1 MTILFV
7 FFVLPLVTILLA
19 IVLQKI
25 LKNPIL
31 VGITFFAIFLIVAF
45 VGFPA
50 TLPAAIIGAIILSI
64 IAFITAIIVQLI
76 CILRQR
82 FCNNCNNNN
91 ACYDRRYCRDDDNNS
106 VQTISDTGNLLR
118 ISCSCQNGESSDLL
132 TINSNSNC
140 NNNNENNCGCD
151 NNNNNLNV
159 ANVINSNNGC
169 GCNNNTQNG
178 VAVTANIVPCN
189 NNRGRTGCIR
199 GCYRRL

>member
-7 FFVLPLVTILLA
+7 FFVLPLATILLA
-19 IVLQKI
+19 IVLQK
-25 LKNPIL
+25 LLRNPIL
-31 VGITFFAIFLIVAF
+31 VGITFFAVYLIVAF
-45 VGFPA
+45 TAFSA
-50 TLPAAIIGAIILSI
+50 NLAAAIIGAIVLSVL
-64 IAFITAIIVQLI
+64 AFITAVIVQFI
-76 CILRQR
+76 CILRER
-82 FCNNCNNNN
+82 FCDNWNNKNACNN
-91 ACYDRRYCRDDDNNS
+91 RRCCREDDSNG

-118 ISCSCQNGESSDLL
+118 ISCNCQNGESSDLL

-151 NNNNNLNV
+151 SNNNDLNI
-159 ANVINSNNGC
+159 ANVINSNNVRE
-169 GCNNNTQNG
+169 CNNNTQNG

>member
-7 FFVLPLVTILLA
+7 FFVLPLATILLA

-25 LKNPIL
+25 LRNPIL

-45 VGFPA
+45 VAFA
-50 TLPAAIIGAIILSI
+50 DNLAAAIIGAIILSI

-82 FCNNCNNNN
+82 FGNNC
-91 ACYDRRYCRDDDNNS
+91 CRCKERRCCRDDDNNE

-140 NNNNENNCGCD
+140 NNNNDNNCGCD
-151 NNNNNLNV
+151 NINNDLNV

-169 GCNNNTQNG
+169 GCKNNTQNG
-178 VAVTANIVPCN
+178 VAVTANIVPN
-189 NNRGRTGCIR
+189 NNNGGRRGYIR
-199 GCYRRL
+199 GFYRRF